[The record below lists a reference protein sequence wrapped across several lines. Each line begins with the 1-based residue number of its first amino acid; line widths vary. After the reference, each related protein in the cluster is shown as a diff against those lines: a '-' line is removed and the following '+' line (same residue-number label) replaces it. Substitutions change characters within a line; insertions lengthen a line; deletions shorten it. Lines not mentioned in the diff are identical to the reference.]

1 MATNFYNRT
10 CRRIFALAIVLPLLA
25 LNTTDSPSRADDP
38 PKPAQPTEPEPAE
51 KPATEKPVV
60 PPDFHLAAPNY
71 KHFRQLTFDWLT
83 DQEQLKDTDREQLQE
98 LWPKSMEAPTAD
110 ALLANIVTT
119 FVEADPE
126 TGRLIETCEL
136 HSLTDPIPQFT
147 FLFEKHDS
155 PFYQNHI
162 KLHLGHYLVQRS
174 LFDAAL
180 DILKTIDP
188 QQVVDPATLFF
199 DLAVC
204 HHQLLQKKEALAS
217 VAVLLENPDVIPS
230 RYVVLARLM
239 KNDLEELKSEPVGE
253 IAHLMKDSQRRLRLA
268 QSDAKVREVQTD
280 IVERLDKLI
289 EQIENN
295 KNNSSQSSSSGQQA
309 QGPSQGADDS
319 RVKGVAGEGKVDKK
333 KFKSKGGWG
342 ALPPKERARAKNLI
356 DRQFPPHYRRQ
367 VEQYFKKL
375 SKRRAPTGR

>member
-1 MATNFYNRT
+1 MTT
-10 CRRIFALAIVLPLLA
+10 DCDKLMCRRQFMSVVALTLSLLVA
-25 LNTTDSPSRADDP
+25 NVCSSRADEP
-38 PKPAQPTEPEPAE
+38 PEPVQPSKPEPAAKSASE
-51 KPATEKPVV
+51 KSNV
-60 PPDFHLAAPNY
+60 PPDFRLSAPNY
-71 KHFRQLTFDWLT
+71 GHFRQLTLDWLT
-83 DQEQLKDTDREQLQE
+83 NQEQLKKTDRERLKE
-98 LWPKSMEAPTAD
+98 LWLESTEAPSANV
-110 ALLANIVTT
+110 LLANVIAT

-126 TGRLIETCEL
+126 TGRLIEACEL

-147 FLFEKHDS
+147 FLFEKHPS
-155 PFYQNHI
+155 PFYQNHV

-180 DILKTIDP
+180 EVLATIDP

-204 HHQLLQKKEALAS
+204 HHQLLQKKDALAS
-217 VAVLLENPDVIPS
+217 IKILLENPNVIPS
-230 RYVVLARLM
+230 RYAVLARLM
-239 KNDLEELKSEPVGE
+239 QNDLQELKSEPVGE

-268 QSDAKVREVQTD
+268 QSDEKVRKVQTD

-289 EQIENN
+289 EQIEND
-295 KNNSSQSSSSGQQA
+295 KNNNSQSNASGQQG
-309 QGPSQGADDS
+309 QDPSQGADDS

-333 KFKSKGGWG
+333 NFKSKGGWG

-375 SKRRAPTGR
+375 SKRRAPSGR